1 MRVGDHVTAG
11 WPGTQCHSCVYLLH
25 RQVPAEAV
33 SGVRGAANECLVRVG
48 GAGWVGGVTV
58 DGN

>member
-1 MRVGDHVTAG
+1 MTAG